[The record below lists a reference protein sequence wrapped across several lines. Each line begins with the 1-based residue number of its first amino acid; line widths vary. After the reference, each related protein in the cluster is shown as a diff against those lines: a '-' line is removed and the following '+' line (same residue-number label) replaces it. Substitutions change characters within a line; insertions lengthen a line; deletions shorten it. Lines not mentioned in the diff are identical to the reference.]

1 MPLPHYGVVVGTL
14 VQFTRD
20 PQHNFGSW
28 YHGHVTLDAGG
39 AQWQSAL
46 DVDAPVAVGV
56 AYRLVTGLTQAD
68 LGPVGSLSPGWTEL
82 THTSAS
88 GALDYLR
95 SPILQNGF
103 LIRTLRRAFFRPR
116 VPEGWRPP
124 PPNIGMPGGPD
135 PRDWEEPPFQPD
147 PLDRVL
153 QRLIRYPSLE
163 AILTLLR
170 LRWRSFPWIDSS
182 GDNALDALEPHLNSA
197 SRIYLFGEH
206 YEDGTNGVHDVHM
219 NQGDPAGSQWYASN
233 GTWQDG
239 GVACE
244 SPDGNVV
251 IWQVRF
257 KTQSLHTD
265 ENGHPI

>member
-1 MPLPHYGVVVGTL
+1 MPLPQYGVAVGTF
-14 VQFTRD
+14 VDFSRD

-28 YHGHVTLDAGG
+28 YHGHVTIDAAGV
-39 AQWQSAL
+39 QWKSAL

-68 LGPVGSLSPGWTEL
+68 LGPVGSLSPGWTGL
-82 THTSAS
+82 SHTSAS

-95 SPILQNGF
+95 SSVLQNGF

-116 VPEGWRPP
+116 VPAGWEPP

-135 PRDWEEPPFQPD
+135 PSGWKEPPFQPD
-147 PLDRVL
+147 PLDRMLERLLVYRL
-153 QRLIRYPSLE
+153 PQWLLELIRW
-163 AILTLLR
+163 
-170 LRWRSFPWIDSS
+170 RWRSFPWIDSS
-182 GDNALDALEPHLNSA
+182 GDNALDALEPHLQSA
-197 SRIYLFGEH
+197 SRIYLLGEH

-219 NQGDPAGSQWYASN
+219 NQGDPAGSQWYESN

-239 GVACE
+239 AVACE
-244 SPDGNVV
+244 SPSGDVV